1 MARPELFDL
10 ADEVPGHRDDSVN
23 DDDEKGFGSNLEV
36 ELNLMTFNV
45 ATGQVCKPKLLNR
58 LFKTI

>member
-23 DDDEKGFGSNLEV
+23 DDDEKGF
-36 ELNLMTFNV
+36 
-45 ATGQVCKPKLLNR
+45 ATGKVCKPKLLNR